1 MALQVPEAGITGLI
15 LAGGTGLRLGG
26 VRKGA
31 LRLRN
36 VTLLERVIAALRPKC
51 TTMLLSVGI
60 NDVTRHR
67 EAIALPD
74 SPDGVTGPAAG
85 LQAGARW
92 CARNRPGALMVS
104 ASVDTP
110 FLPADFVARALA
122 LLDTGCGCVVAA
134 YDGRDYP
141 TNALWRADWL
151 LAHLDAIPPAPRG
164 PRLRDVQA
172 ALGGV
177 RLDYSDIAPANPF
190 AGINRL
196 TDLLALE
203 ARLKAGDQ

>member
-1 MALQVPEAGITGLI
+1 MPGAEIAGLV
-15 LAGGTGLRLGG
+15 LAGGTGVRLGG
-26 VRKGA
+26 VRKA
-31 LRLRN
+31 SLRLGN
-36 VTLLERVIAALRPKC
+36 VTLLERVIAALRPSC
-51 TTMLLSVGI
+51 TAMLLSVGA
-60 NDVTRHR
+60 DEAMRHP

-74 SPDGVTGPAAG
+74 APDGVTGPAAG

-92 CARNRPGALMVS
+92 CAGNRPGALMVS

-110 FLPADFVARALA
+110 FLPADFVPRALD
-122 LLDTGCGCVVAA
+122 LLDDDCGCVVAT

-141 TNALWRADWL
+141 TNALWRADRL
-151 LAHLDAIPPAPRG
+151 LAHLDAIAPAPRG

-177 RLDYSDIAPANPF
+177 RLDYADIAPANPF

-203 ARLKAGDQ
+203 ARLAADGT